1 MEKRTASSGFDA
13 ASIIDAARNIRDSPL
28 ESDKPSITQP
38 EQSDVNDLQ
47 ISEQQET
54 TEVSEETASLSNRPE
69 SKESPK
75 RKRGLPSY
83 KEVFVKR
90 NEIKHRQCVYVS
102 YEAHSLISRLV
113 RVLVES
119 GGEVTV
125 GGYIDKIIHEHLQSY
140 KDDINELY
148 RDSRPDLLK

>member
-1 MEKRTASSGFDA
+1 MK
-13 ASIIDAARNIRDSPL
+13 
-28 ESDKPSITQP
+28 
-38 EQSDVNDLQ
+38 
-47 ISEQQET
+47 
-54 TEVSEETASLSNRPE
+54 
-69 SKESPK
+69 K
-75 RKRGLPSY
+75 RKPKEKPRPSNY
-83 KEVFVKR
+83 REIFVKR
-90 NEIKHRQCVYVS
+90 NEIKRRQCVYVS
-102 YEAHSLISRLV
+102 YEAHTLISRLV